1 MDFFAS
7 KVAMSICALLVA
19 VILASVM
26 NIGRFSD
33 AYGEID
39 AVLHEFCSLA
49 ERAEASGAEGDSL
62 WTVPGLS
69 SGKYLT
75 ITVERHSV
83 SCTCGS
89 RTRATEPPFTLHT
102 WRWEG
107 IGLNTSLLEELDSS
121 AEPLCASS
129 GIVISLTTA
138 YVLVDNEPRLLVF
151 ASAVP

>member
-26 NIGRFSD
+26 NTGRFSD
-33 AYGEID
+33 AYGEIS

-49 ERAEASGAEGDSL
+49 ERAESSGAEGTSL

-69 SGKYLT
+69 GGKCLT
-75 ITVERHSV
+75 IVLERHCV

-89 RTRATEPPFTLHT
+89 KTRATDLPLTLHT
-102 WRWEG
+102 WGWDG
-107 IGLNTSLLEELDSS
+107 MVLSTSLLDRLDSS
-121 AEPLCASS
+121 AEPLRAHS
-129 GIVISLTTA
+129 GNVLSLTTS
-138 YVLVDNEPRLLVF
+138 YVIVDNEPRLLVF